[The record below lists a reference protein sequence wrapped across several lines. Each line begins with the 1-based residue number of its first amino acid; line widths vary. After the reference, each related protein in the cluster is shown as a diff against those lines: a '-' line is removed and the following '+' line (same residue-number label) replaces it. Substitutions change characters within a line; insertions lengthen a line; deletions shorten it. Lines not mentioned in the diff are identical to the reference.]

1 MCNNGAA
8 RRPRKLIMK
17 VAIARDGSA
26 VSGHFGHCE
35 GFAMNAADNKG
46 VPFAGDLTGSEG
58 GRIAVSL
65 LALQEVT
72 HVLSGGM
79 GVRAR
84 DMLQEQGIESIL
96 GVQGQIESVAK
107 DFFAGKISDSAPL
120 CTHSGCND
128 PADESAG
135 SCTCSC
141 HQNN

>member
-1 MCNNGAA
+1 MVLNPAPGT
-8 RRPRKLIMK
+8 KSMK
-17 VAIARDGSA
+17 IAIAKDGSA

-35 GFAMNAADNKG
+35 GFAVYTADNG
-46 VPFAGDLTGSEG
+46 VVTFAGDLTGSEG
-58 GRIAVSL
+58 HSSAASL
-65 LALQEVT
+65 LASQGVT

-79 GVRAR
+79 GGRAR

-107 DFFAGKISDSAPL
+107 EFFAGRISDNAPL

-141 HQNN
+141 HQQNK